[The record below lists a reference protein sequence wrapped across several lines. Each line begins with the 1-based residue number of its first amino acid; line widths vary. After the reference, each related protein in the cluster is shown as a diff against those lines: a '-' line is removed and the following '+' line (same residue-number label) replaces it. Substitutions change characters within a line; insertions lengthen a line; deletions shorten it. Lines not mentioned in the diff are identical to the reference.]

1 MGSKVVVAEAESYNG
16 KERNINE
23 GLHALLIAES
33 YMANFGLTKLEFFN
47 QRDERNRVLGNL
59 ENLLHADDAI
69 YIPRPIIPDKF
80 VDLVI
85 PTVCLLTLAIPLF
98 VLILFS
104 LLARCPHGNLPG

>member
-47 QRDERNRVLGNL
+47 QHDERNRVLENL
-59 ENLLHADDAI
+59 ESLLQGDDGI

-80 VDLVI
+80 IDQII
-85 PTVCLLTLAIPLF
+85 PMVCLCYLTLHH
-98 VLILFS
+98 
-104 LLARCPHGNLPG
+104 LLL